1 MWDYVASYIYQKH
14 KKMWGKAYVELEQSN
29 LQLPSFSSFHFLDL
43 KLVPIDSTLNPVSTW
58 IPEKQPDLKT

>member
-1 MWDYVASYIYQKH
+1 
-14 KKMWGKAYVELEQSN
+14 MWGKAYVELDQSN

-43 KLVPIDSTLNPVSTW
+43 KLVPIDFTLNPISTW